1 MRVSRRMFLGVVG
14 AVPAL
19 ARGGVAMPR
28 CVVVDLGCVLR
39 ESFVGFKGQVGDLR
53 YRDLGAEILIA
64 PGVNSLG
71 GDDREFIRRWLRRGA
86 TVVLE
91 YAGGARIS
99 TGAYFPYVEYFW
111 PVRVKIREFAAVL
124 LQPAP
129 GDEVIATFQGQPV
142 GLRRRVYDGTLVTL
156 GSPLGPVFLTGD
168 PDARRWLD
176 ALVQLHIER

>member
-1 MRVSRRMFLGVVG
+1 MRVSRRMFLGAVG

-19 ARGGVAMPR
+19 ARGGVTLPR

-39 ESFVGFKGQVGDLR
+39 ESLAGFRGQVGDLR
-53 YRDLGAEILIA
+53 YGDGDTEILIA
-64 PGVNSLG
+64 PGVNSLD
-71 GDDREFIRRWLRRGA
+71 GDAREFIRRRLRRGA

-111 PVRVKIREFAAVL
+111 PVRVKIREFAPVL

-129 GDEVIATFQGQPV
+129 GDEIVATFQGQPA
-142 GLRRRVYDGTLVTL
+142 GLRRGVWDGTLVTL